1 MSTRN
6 LVGLFYFW
14 KMLCDKVYPLNY
26 AGMGN
31 LLMFVKVAGS
41 WLKYRPENHCR
52 VLLPPEK
59 NPQVYKCKCQQHTIQ
74 MQTTH
79 KHKWKPVVLLNGK
92 FPPQAIW
99 TRGQKNGGKLP
110 KQGLAAIQIQI
121 CQRTRLQIY
130 VNSQK
135 HANNKF
141 SRIYIVHTQREHGT
155 LGKFHLWTL
164 TQIFLKGILVAEKGK
179 SNQLWE
185 HQNWVL
191 LFVKVTQI

>member
-79 KHKWKPVVLLNGK
+79 KHKWKPLVNLGLVNFHPQQYMNQRAKKWREVARRDWQLFRFK
-92 FPPQAIW
+92 FA
-99 TRGQKNGGKLP
+99 RGLVCKYMLTHKNTHK
-110 KQGLAAIQIQI
+110 
-121 CQRTRLQIY
+121 T
-130 VNSQK
+130 NSQE
-135 HANNKF
+135 F
-141 SRIYIVHTQREHGT
+141 ILYIHTKCYSWPRTH
-155 LGKFHLWTL
+155 KLWDTWKIPL
-164 TQIFLKGILVAEKGK
+164 INGDSHRYMFKYQ
-179 SNQLWE
+179 S
-185 HQNWVL
+185 
-191 LFVKVTQI
+191 

>member
-79 KHKWKPVVLLNGK
+79 TNTNENSGLAKSWTGK
-92 FPPQAIW
+92 PPQAI
-99 TRGQKNGGKLP
+99 
-110 KQGLAAIQIQI
+110 
-121 CQRTRLQIY
+121 
-130 VNSQK
+130 
-135 HANNKF
+135 
-141 SRIYIVHTQREHGT
+141 
-155 LGKFHLWTL
+155 
-164 TQIFLKGILVAEKGK
+164 
-179 SNQLWE
+179 
-185 HQNWVL
+185 
-191 LFVKVTQI
+191 

>member
-59 NPQVYKCKCQQHTIQ
+59 NPQVYKCKCQQHTNTNANNTQTQ
-74 MQTTH
+74 MKTNGKSWT
-79 KHKWKPVVLLNGK
+79 GK
-92 FPPQAIW
+92 FPPQAIYGW
-99 TRGQKNGGKLP
+99 EGKKMEGSCPSRDWQLFRFKFARGLVCKYMLTHKNTHK
-110 KQGLAAIQIQI
+110 
-121 CQRTRLQIY
+121 T
-130 VNSQK
+130 NSQE
-135 HANNKF
+135 F
-141 SRIYIVHTQREHGT
+141 ILYIHTKCYSWPRTH
-155 LGKFHLWTL
+155 KLWDTWKIPL
-164 TQIFLKGILVAEKGK
+164 INGDSHRYMFKYQ
-179 SNQLWE
+179 S
-185 HQNWVL
+185 
-191 LFVKVTQI
+191 

>member
-59 NPQVYKCKCQQHTIQ
+59 NPQVYKCKYHNTQFEFKQHTNTNAKNPQ
-74 MQTTH
+74 VYKCKCQKTQC
-79 KHKWKPVVLLNGK
+79 K
-92 FPPQAIW
+92 FRQH
-99 TRGQKNGGKLP
+99 TN
-110 KQGLAAIQIQI
+110 
-121 CQRTRLQIY
+121 T
-130 VNSQK
+130 S
-135 HANNKF
+135 ANNGNADANK
-141 SRIYIVHTQREHGT
+141 RITI
-155 LGKFHLWTL
+155 GK
-164 TQIFLKGILVAEKGK
+164 QLKLKKYFGP
-179 SNQLWE
+179 
-185 HQNWVL
+185 
-191 LFVKVTQI
+191 